1 VEVNSLSPEELVV
14 FISTV
19 SIAIAKDK
27 SDDELG
33 VLAAVFTQIGDT
45 LATISAKRA
54 IIEAANKND
63 INDNDCTDNKVE

>member
-1 VEVNSLSPEELVV
+1 MEVNSLSPEELVV

-33 VLAAVFTQIGDT
+33 VLAALFTQIGDT

>member
-1 VEVNSLSPEELVV
+1 MEVNSLSPEELVV